1 VKKHLDL
8 GGELQNK
15 KRHIDRDL
23 KVAVSDCKNDFYYFD
38 RA

>member
-1 VKKHLDL
+1 VEKYLDL

-23 KVAVSDCKNDFYYFD
+23 KVAVSGCKNDFLLF
-38 RA
+38 